1 MRIKNLCMI
10 SAMSFALLSCSDSD
24 DTSTPA
30 NIQGKKASITV
41 SIKGNADTRS
51 LAGEEAGSAEEN
63 DIKSLEFF
71 VFNAD
76 GTYQKYFKPEDLALN
91 NQYTFLVDA
100 GNLTILTA
108 VNQNLGEPSPVPSSL
123 ADFKKILFIKPF
135 YWTGRIPEQ
144 VLMFLLGLLWQQ
156 KEQLMPW
163 RVRPIRL
170 LYPFDV
176 C

>member
-24 DTSTPA
+24 DTSTPT

-108 VNQNLGEPSPVPSSL
+108 VNQNLGEPSPVPSS
-123 ADFKKILFIKPF
+123 
-135 YWTGRIPEQ
+135 
-144 VLMFLLGLLWQQ
+144 
-156 KEQLMPW
+156 
-163 RVRPIRL
+163 
-170 LYPFDV
+170 
-176 C
+176 